1 MTDEELIEAIADK
14 QHAILS
20 HWMKYLFSV
29 SADADDGSKVIP
41 SEKVER
47 WTRQMYTSYEWL
59 SDAEQESDR
68 HQAVKVLPELKS
80 ILRKLADA
88 EAALAASKTPCV
100 WRLEAPAHFVGHV
113 DDKPL
118 DVMLVATSCG
128 KGLGVYRL
136 PPYCAYCGHPVEVQ
150 P

>member
-14 QHAILS
+14 QHAIWS

-100 WRLEAPAHFVGHV
+100 WKHNRELALADRGY
-113 DDKPL
+113 D
-118 DVMLVATSCG
+118 TGCG
-128 KGLGVYRL
+128 PWYREVTIEFCSFC
-136 PPYCAYCGHPVEVQ
+136 PSCGHPIKVQ

>member
-14 QHAILS
+14 QHAIWS

-88 EAALAASKTPCV
+88 EAALAERNTPCFWTRIDGDEHGLANWNNV
-100 WRLEAPAHFVGHV
+100 WESTCLRSQTTEPSDNWQFC
-113 DDKPL
+113 P
-118 DVMLVATSCG
+118 
-128 KGLGVYRL
+128 
-136 PPYCAYCGHPVEVQ
+136 YCGHRIEVQ